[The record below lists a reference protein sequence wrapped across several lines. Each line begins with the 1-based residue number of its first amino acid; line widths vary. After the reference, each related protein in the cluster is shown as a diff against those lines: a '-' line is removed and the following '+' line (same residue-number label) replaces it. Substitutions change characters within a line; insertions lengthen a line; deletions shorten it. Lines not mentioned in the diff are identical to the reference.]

1 MVIRLIS
8 RRAVIVGSV
17 IVMMVLG
24 YAMSS
29 LGPELE
35 QGMGMRVIG
44 ASAVL
49 DGHKEHGQG
58 GYHDDQEVSAR
69 SLGWLHSLTHITPA
83 VFHGRTV
90 RTSDPRVLPAA

>member
-1 MVIRLIS
+1 MPP
-8 RRAVIVGSV
+8 VIVVAV

-24 YAMSS
+24 YAMSG
-29 LGPELE
+29 LGPELD

-49 DGHKEHGQG
+49 NGHKEYGQSG
-58 GYHDDQEVSAR
+58 CHDDYELSAR
-69 SLGWLHSLTHITPA
+69 SLGWLHSLTHVTPA
-83 VFHGRTV
+83 VLHWRTV